1 MDFGAAFHAETFAKF
16 FAALF
21 ALVNPAYGIPI
32 FLSLTDGYSPAE
44 RRKTALVVMGAV
56 IVTGLVAL
64 LVGEEILA
72 AFSIS
77 VPSLR
82 IAGGIIIL
90 GIALSMMR
98 DEGLPA
104 GDAKAVAEGGRRA
117 KNIAVVPLA
126 IPLTFG
132 PGAIVTTII
141 FAYQLD
147 YAGEIATLATVVLA
161 VAAILGVSLLF
172 AASIAGAVGPTVISV
187 VSRIMAIIL
196 AAVAIEMIFSGAFDA
211 LEHRY
216 PKLPSLFAA

>member
-1 MDFGAAFHAETFAKF
+1 MGEIAPAVTATSSGPKGRSGA
-16 FAALF
+16 
-21 ALVNPAYGIPI
+21 PS
-32 FLSLTDGYSPAE
+32 SL
-44 RRKTALVVMGAV
+44 M
-56 IVTGLVAL
+56 I
-64 LVGEEILA
+64 GEEILA

-90 GIALSMMR
+90 GIALSMLR
-98 DEGLPA
+98 DEGPSA
-104 GDAKAVAEGGRRA
+104 GDAKAVAEGSRRP

-147 YAGEIATLATVVLA
+147 YAGEIATLATVMLA

-172 AASIAGAVGPTVISV
+172 AASIARAVGPTVISV
-187 VSRIMAIIL
+187 VSRTMAIIL
-196 AAVAIEMIFSGAFDA
+196 AAVAIEMILGGAFDA
-211 LEHRY
+211 FEHRY
-216 PKLPSLFAA
+216 PTLPSLLAT